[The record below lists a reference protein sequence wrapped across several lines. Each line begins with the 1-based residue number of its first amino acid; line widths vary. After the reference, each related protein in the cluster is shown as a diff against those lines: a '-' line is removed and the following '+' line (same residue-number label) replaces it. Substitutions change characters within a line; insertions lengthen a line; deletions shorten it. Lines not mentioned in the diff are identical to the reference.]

1 MITLSRQG
9 VGFYTVKRYGA
20 PLYGI
25 SVWKRPHCPGQT
37 IKRWVIKF
45 AAGGPSFRATFARA
59 EREVFFSTLGEARR
73 HLQREYQ
80 LGGDG
85 VGAEHSREGD
95 S

>member
-1 MITLSRQG
+1 MITLSQQG
-9 VGFYTVKRYGA
+9 VGIYAVKRDGMR
-20 PLYGI
+20 LYGV

-37 IKRWVIKF
+37 IKRWVIEF
-45 AAGGPSFRATFARA
+45 AARGPLGRGARK
-59 EREVFFSTLGEARR
+59 EFFSTLGEVRR

-85 VGAEHSREGD
+85 VGAEHSGAGG